1 MANIPIEVN
10 TGETK
15 TITFHTADTFST
27 EDITFSITA
36 AGGDANST
44 LSGFAY
50 CNTPA
55 TTATKTADMPGFELV
70 ANQRIILQLVTAN
83 SVTSNVKLSVNGTD
97 AKPVYIDSDDAGT
110 NFTAGYYVALYN
122 GTNWVLTKVYWSDVN
137 STLSGIA
144 YCETAAGT
152 ASKVGIMPGFALYKN
167 QRIILYLATSNTA
180 SSPKLNVNSTG
191 AKPIYIGGA
200 VATTSNLT
208 SGYWLCHYSTTSH
221 AKWNLTKLAFTDTDT
236 TVIDSDHHYQ
246 PSTNDEYTLTES
258 ASGATAAWDT
268 DVVTGVTVNRDSRGH
283 VTDVSVTSGKI
294 PPNPNTDTKVT
305 SSANHYTPETASG
318 QNKSASASGAE
329 AAWSIDVVKGVTLN
343 TDGKGHVTGISV
355 TSGKI
360 PANPNTDTKVTP
372 AALSTTGTTN
382 YNILLANNSST
393 PTTNGKPNYATT
405 AKINGKGEIT
415 ASKFKL
421 TSGNGFLMADG
432 SVDDTVYA
440 LESHSHDNYLTSV
453 GLVAS
458 DSENGVA
465 NVASSST
472 VFLNSIK
479 VDSGSNATVS
489 SSNKITGSGT
499 VTVSSDGYGNITI
512 AGTGGG
518 GGSTVTLPSS
528 NITLSTT
535 AANYITVDGTTRK
548 IGLPTNAPT
557 SWMGTTQTTFAK
569 GDHLHG
575 NIQSTGALQT
585 TDVAIASG
593 DKLVVTDSSDSNKIA
608 RTSLAFGTSTT
619 TFLRNDGTWATP
631 AGSGGGSTVTL
642 PSGNITLSTTAANY
656 ITVDGTTRKIGLPS
670 EIPSSWQGTSATTVS
685 KGNHGHG
692 PITNGGYILGNTS
705 QAGGVA
711 ENQVL
716 IANGDR
722 IVIGDYSDRSGAH
735 HKLKL
740 TSIVFDG
747 STTSKFLSRKGTWEG
762 APIAIA
768 NNNAGSVMPIDTI
781 NGINSIVNSDLA
793 MSGAQQEILRPTN
806 KDDIIYLL
814 PIAMDENGR
823 LFLPISEAF
832 GAFLL
837 GQNMGYSL
845 QSLL

>member
-208 SGYWLCHYSTTSH
+208 SGYWLCHYSTTSP

-528 NITLSTT
+528 NITLSTH
-535 AANYITVDGTTRK
+535 
-548 IGLPTNAPT
+548 LPLGWELLKQP
-557 SWMGTTQTTFAK
+557 
-569 GDHLHG
+569 
-575 NIQSTGALQT
+575 LQKET
-585 TDVAIASG
+585 I
-593 DKLVVTDSSDSNKIA
+593 
-608 RTSLAFGTSTT
+608 
-619 TFLRNDGTWATP
+619 
-631 AGSGGGSTVTL
+631 
-642 PSGNITLSTTAANY
+642 Y
-656 ITVDGTTRKIGLPS
+656 M
-670 EIPSSWQGTSATTVS
+670 EIYNQ
-685 KGNHGHG
+685 
-692 PITNGGYILGNTS
+692 
-705 QAGGVA
+705 
-711 ENQVL
+711 QVL
-716 IANGDR
+716 
-722 IVIGDYSDRSGAH
+722 Y
-735 HKLKL
+735 KLL
-740 TSIVFDG
+740 MLLLQV
-747 STTSKFLSRKGTWEG
+747 E
-762 APIAIA
+762 
-768 NNNAGSVMPIDTI
+768 
-781 NGINSIVNSDLA
+781 
-793 MSGAQQEILRPTN
+793 TN
-806 KDDIIYLL
+806 LL
-814 PIAMDENGR
+814 
-823 LFLPISEAF
+823 
-832 GAFLL
+832 
-837 GQNMGYSL
+837 
-845 QSLL
+845 